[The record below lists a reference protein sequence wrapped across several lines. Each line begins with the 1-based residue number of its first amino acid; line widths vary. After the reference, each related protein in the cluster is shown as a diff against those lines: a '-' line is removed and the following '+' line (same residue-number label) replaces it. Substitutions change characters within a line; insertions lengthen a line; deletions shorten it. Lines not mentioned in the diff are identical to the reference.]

1 MEMSRVFSRKNRK
14 NVAKMTAEKMADF
27 ELDLMN
33 MVRKLRFRKVN
44 NVIQEQLKSDNK

>member
-1 MEMSRVFSRKNRK
+1 
-14 NVAKMTAEKMADF
+14 MTVEKMADF

-44 NVIQEQLKSDNK
+44 NVIQEQLKSDKK